1 MTEIPPGAALAR
13 EAIRLLLENGDLA
26 VTPILDLKRQL
37 GRASLD
43 VRLGD
48 EFIAMHRAELDCL
61 DPGEPEYR
69 PERIRQ
75 YQYKGRVRPFSGVPI
90 VLHPG
95 QLIIGATLE
104 YFKMPLDVMGYV
116 IGRSSWG
123 RLGLIVATA
132 TFIDPGFKGVIA
144 LELANDG
151 EIPVALYPGIR
162 IAQLVFHKIDTEVK
176 EYTGKYAIQTRPMF
190 SEVLRERDLHLFTG
204 HPTNEAQSGPRGTRR
219 HKSRRV
225 SFR

>member
-1 MTEIPPGAALAR
+1 MPRRTPAAKIPPGAALSC
-13 EAIRLLLENGDLA
+13 EAIRALLRNGDLA
-26 VTPILDLKRQL
+26 VTPILNLRKQL

-61 DPGEPEYR
+61 DPGEPDYR

-75 YQYKGRVRPFSGVPI
+75 YQYKGRVRPFSNVPI

-132 TFIDPGFKGVIA
+132 TFIDPGFKGVIV

-151 EIPVALYPGIR
+151 EIPLALYPGVR
-162 IAQLVFHKIDTEVK
+162 IAQLVFHKVDRRVAGYE
-176 EYTGKYAIQTRPMF
+176 GKYELQTRPMF
-190 SEVLRERDLHLFTG
+190 SAVLSEPDVHLFADRQKAGDSQTV
-204 HPTNEAQSGPRGTRR
+204 STR
-219 HKSRRV
+219 
-225 SFR
+225 

>member
-1 MTEIPPGAALAR
+1 MQLPKRKTTEASLPQGATLSCEGIKELLRKR
-13 EAIRLLLENGDLA
+13 ELE
-26 VTPILDLKRQL
+26 VTPILDLEKQL

-61 DPGEPEYR
+61 DPGGQNHR
-69 PERIRQ
+69 PEKIRQ
-75 YQYKGRVRPFSGVPI
+75 YQFKGRVRPFGGDPI

-95 QLIIGATLE
+95 QLIIGTTLE

-132 TFIDPGFKGVIA
+132 TFIDPGFKGVIV
-144 LELANDG
+144 LELVNDG
-151 EIPVALYPGIR
+151 EIPLALYPGLR
-162 IAQLVFHKIDTEVK
+162 IAQIVFQKLDRQVSG
-176 EYTGKYAIQTRPMF
+176 YGGKYAIQTRPLF
-190 SEVLRERDLHLFTG
+190 SAVLSESDLHLFTG
-204 HPTNEAQSGPRGTRR
+204 PPKDTGQQPGI
-219 HKSRRV
+219 V
-225 SFR
+225 